1 MTCTECPRT
10 IHPERLAALP
20 RAVTCSSGC
29 SRKRQLR
36 KMAEGSNQAYHRRRA
51 REKAAEL
58 QNRKPIPTTE

>member
-29 SRKRQLR
+29 SRKRQLAAQKRGAR
-36 KMAEGSNQAYHRRRA
+36 KAMAKRRKRERA
-51 REKAAEL
+51 TRVKEA
-58 QNRKPIPTTE
+58 I